1 MDELIIKRLAIVKH
15 LYKQGLAL
23 SYESEP
29 TNGLCLLPFHDSI
42 EMFMKI
48 CADDKSVKIDRG
60 TKFMDYFSKLP
71 NLQCS
76 SQMQNLNNK
85 RVALK
90 HHGEIPSS
98 LDIEIARANAT
109 EFFELNT
116 PVYFDIEFS
125 DISLTSLIKYSSVAE
140 WLNKANDA
148 FKKDEFEES
157 ICLSHVAFQELLLSH
172 EEDKSYFYESPF
184 SAVKECKHFFRD
196 TKINHQLD
204 ENINKVKKDLMS
216 IDDAL
221 TIIGLGIDY
230 KQYTK
235 FKLLGPY
242 INVWPEKGGRKYDWH
257 PKANIVANS
266 RNSSFC
272 CDFVI
277 SCALNLQRSDF
288 EISELL
294 KSPFPDNKD
303 GTSCLTSRQKRL

>member
-48 CADDKSVKIDRG
+48 CADNKSVKIDRS

-125 DISLTSLIKYSSVAE
+125 DISLASLIKYSSVAE

-204 ENINKVKKDLMS
+204 ENINKIKKDLMS

-235 FKLLGPY
+235 FKLLSPY

-303 GTSCLTSRQKRL
+303 EPVA

>member
-1 MDELIIKRLAIVKH
+1 
-15 LYKQGLAL
+15 
-23 SYESEP
+23 
-29 TNGLCLLPFHDSI
+29 
-42 EMFMKI
+42 MKI
-48 CADDKSVKIDRG
+48 CADVKSVKIDRS
-60 TKFMDYFSKLP
+60 TMFMDYFSKIPDL
-71 NLQCS
+71 LCS

-98 LDIEIARANAT
+98 LDIQMARTNTT
-109 EFFELNT
+109 EFFQLNT
-116 PVYFDIEFS
+116 PVFFGIDFS
-125 DISLTSLIKYSSVAE
+125 EISLTSLIKYSSVAE

-148 FKKDEFEES
+148 HNKGEFVES

-196 TKINHQLD
+196 TKIDNQLD
-204 ENINKVKKDLMS
+204 ENIKKIKKDLLS

-235 FKLLGPY
+235 FKLLSPY
-242 INVWPEKGGRKYDWH
+242 INVWPEKGGRKFDWH
-257 PKANIVANS
+257 PKGNVLANS

-272 CDFVI
+272 YDFVI

-294 KSPFPDNKD
+294 KSPFPENKAEPNV
-303 GTSCLTSRQKRL
+303 

>member
-48 CADDKSVKIDRG
+48 CADDKSVKIDRS

-125 DISLTSLIKYSSVAE
+125 DISLASLIKYSSVAE

-204 ENINKVKKDLMS
+204 ESINKIKKDLMS

-235 FKLLGPY
+235 FKLLSPY
-242 INVWPEKGGRKYDWH
+242 INVWPEKGRRKYDWH

-303 GTSCLTSRQKRL
+303 EPVA

>member
-1 MDELIIKRLAIVKH
+1 MDELIIKRLAVVKH
-15 LYKQGLAL
+15 LYQQGLAL

-48 CADDKSVKIDRG
+48 CADVKSVKIDRS
-60 TKFMDYFSKLP
+60 TMFMDYFSKLTD
-71 NLQCS
+71 LQCS

-98 LDIEIARANAT
+98 LDIEIARANTT

-125 DISLTSLIKYSSVAE
+125 DISLTGLIKYSSVAE
-140 WLNKANDA
+140 WLNKANNA
-148 FKKDEFEES
+148 YKKDEFMES
-157 ICLSHVAFQELLLSH
+157 IYLSHVAFQELLLSH
-172 EEDKSYFYESPF
+172 DEDKSYLYESPF

-196 TKINHQLD
+196 TKIDYQLD
-204 ENINKVKKDLMS
+204 ENIKMIKNDLLS

-235 FKLLGPY
+235 FKLLSPY
-242 INVWPEKGGRKYDWH
+242 INIWPEKGGRKFEWL
-257 PKANIVANS
+257 PKDNILANS
-266 RNSSFC
+266 RNASFC
-272 CDFVI
+272 YDFVI

-288 EISELL
+288 EIRELL
-294 KSPFPDNKD
+294 KSPFPENKD
-303 GTSCLTSRQKRL
+303 EPGV

>member
-1 MDELIIKRLAIVKH
+1 
-15 LYKQGLAL
+15 
-23 SYESEP
+23 
-29 TNGLCLLPFHDSI
+29 
-42 EMFMKI
+42 MFMKI
-48 CADDKSVKIDRG
+48 CADVKSVKIDRS
-60 TKFMDYFSKLP
+60 TMFMEYFSKIP
-71 NLQCS
+71 DLQCS

-98 LDIEIARANAT
+98 LDIQMARTNTT
-109 EFFELNT
+109 EFFQLNT
-116 PVYFDIEFS
+116 PLFFGIDFS
-125 DISLTSLIKYSSVAE
+125 EISLTSLIKYSSVAE

-148 FKKDEFEES
+148 HNKSEFMES

-196 TKINHQLD
+196 TKIDNQLD
-204 ENINKVKKDLMS
+204 ENIKKIKKDLLS

-235 FKLLGPY
+235 FKLLSPY
-242 INVWPEKGGRKYDWH
+242 INVWPEKGGRKFDWH
-257 PKANIVANS
+257 PKENVLANS

-272 CDFVI
+272 YDFVI

-303 GTSCLTSRQKRL
+303 EPVA

>member
-1 MDELIIKRLAIVKH
+1 MDELIIKRLTIVKH

-48 CADDKSVKIDRG
+48 CADDKSVKIDRS
-60 TKFMDYFSKLP
+60 TKFMDYFSMLP

-76 SQMQNLNNK
+76 SQMRNLNNK

-98 LDIEIARANAT
+98 LDIEIARANTT

-116 PVYFDIEFS
+116 PVFFDIEFS
-125 DISLTSLIKYSSVAE
+125 DISLTGLIKYSSVAV

-148 FKKDEFEES
+148 YKKEEFVES
-157 ICLSHVAFQELLLSH
+157 ICLSHVAFQDLLLSH
-172 EEDKSYFYESPF
+172 EEDKSYFYKSPF

-196 TKINHQLD
+196 TKIDYQLD
-204 ENINKVKKDLMS
+204 ENIKKIRNDLLS

-230 KQYTK
+230 KQYIK
-235 FKLLGPY
+235 FKLLSPY
-242 INVWPEKGGRKYDWH
+242 INIWPEKGGRKFEWL
-257 PKANIVANS
+257 PKENVLANS
-266 RNSSFC
+266 RNASFC
-272 CDFVI
+272 YDFVI

-288 EISELL
+288 EIRELL
-294 KSPFPDNKD
+294 KSPFLENKD
-303 GTSCLTSRQKRL
+303 EPGA

>member
-48 CADDKSVKIDRG
+48 CADDKSVKIDRS

-125 DISLTSLIKYSSVAE
+125 DISLTSFIKYSSVAE

-204 ENINKVKKDLMS
+204 ENINKIKKDLMS

-235 FKLLGPY
+235 FKLLSPY
-242 INVWPEKGGRKYDWH
+242 INVWPEKSGRKYDWH

-303 GTSCLTSRQKRL
+303 EPVA

>member
-1 MDELIIKRLAIVKH
+1 MNELIIKRLAVVKH
-15 LYKQGLAL
+15 LYQQGLAL

-48 CADDKSVKIDRG
+48 CADVKSVKIDRN
-60 TKFMDYFSKLP
+60 TMFMDYFSKIPDL
-71 NLQCS
+71 LCS

-98 LDIEIARANAT
+98 LDIQMARANTT
-109 EFFELNT
+109 EFFQLNT
-116 PVYFDIEFS
+116 PVFFGFDFS
-125 DISLTSLIKYSSVAE
+125 EISLTSLIKYSSVAE
-140 WLNKANDA
+140 WLIKANDA
-148 FKKDEFEES
+148 HNKGAFVES

-172 EEDKSYFYESPF
+172 DEDKSYFYESPF
-184 SAVKECKHFFRD
+184 SAVRECKQFFRD
-196 TKINHQLD
+196 TKIDYQLD
-204 ENINKVKKDLMS
+204 ENIKKIKKDLLS

-235 FKLLGPY
+235 FKILSPY
-242 INVWPEKGGRKYDWH
+242 INVWPEKGGRKFDWH
-257 PKANIVANS
+257 PKENVLANS

-272 CDFVI
+272 YDFVI

-294 KSPFPDNKD
+294 KSPFPENRD
-303 GTSCLTSRQKRL
+303 GSIT

>member
-1 MDELIIKRLAIVKH
+1 MDELIVKRLAIVKH
-15 LYKQGLAL
+15 LYQQGVAL

-48 CADDKSVKIDRG
+48 CADVRNVKVDRS
-60 TKFMDYFSKLP
+60 TMFMDYFSRIP
-71 NLQCS
+71 DLQCY

-98 LDIEIARANAT
+98 LDIQIARANT
-109 EFFELNT
+109 IEFFQLNT
-116 PVYFDIEFS
+116 PVFFDLEFS
-125 DISLTSLIKYSSVAE
+125 KISLTDLIKYSSVAE

-148 FKKDEFEES
+148 HNKGEFMES
-157 ICLSHVAFQELLLSH
+157 ICLSHVAFKELLLCH

-184 SAVKECKHFFRD
+184 SAVKDCKHFFRD
-196 TKINHQLD
+196 TKIDYRLD
-204 ENINKVKKDLMS
+204 ENIMKIKNDLLS

-230 KQYTK
+230 KQYTR
-235 FKLLGPY
+235 FKILGPH
-242 INVWPEKGGRKYDWH
+242 INVCSGMDERRTFDWH
-257 PKANIVANS
+257 PKGNIIANS

-272 CDFVI
+272 YDFVI

-288 EISELL
+288 EISELV
-294 KSPFPDNKD
+294 KSPFPEN
-303 GTSCLTSRQKRL
+303 TVEQTA

>member
-1 MDELIIKRLAIVKH
+1 MDELIIKRLAVVKH
-15 LYKQGLAL
+15 LYQQGLAL

-48 CADDKSVKIDRG
+48 CADVKSVKIDRS
-60 TKFMDYFSKLP
+60 TMFMDYFSKIPDL
-71 NLQCS
+71 LCS

-98 LDIEIARANAT
+98 LDIQMARTNTT
-109 EFFELNT
+109 EFFQLNT
-116 PVYFDIEFS
+116 PVFFGIDFS
-125 DISLTSLIKYSSVAE
+125 EISLTSLIKYSSVAE

-148 FKKDEFEES
+148 HNKGEFVES

-196 TKINHQLD
+196 TKIDNQLD
-204 ENINKVKKDLMS
+204 ENIKKIKKDLLS

-235 FKLLGPY
+235 FKLLSPY
-242 INVWPEKGGRKYDWH
+242 INVWPEKGGRKFDWH
-257 PKANIVANS
+257 PKGNVLANS

-272 CDFVI
+272 YDFVI

-294 KSPFPDNKD
+294 KSPFPENKAEPNV
-303 GTSCLTSRQKRL
+303 

>member
-1 MDELIIKRLAIVKH
+1 MDELIIKRLAVVKH

-48 CADDKSVKIDRG
+48 CADVNSVKIDRS
-60 TKFMDYFSKLP
+60 TKFMDYYTKLP
-71 NLQCS
+71 NLQCT

-98 LDIEIARANAT
+98 LDIEIARANTT

-116 PVYFDIEFS
+116 PLFFNVDFS
-125 DISLTSLIKYSSVAE
+125 QISMTSLIKYSSVTE
-140 WLNKANDA
+140 WLNKADSAHQTGN
-148 FKKDEFEES
+148 FVES
-157 ICLSHVAFQELLLSH
+157 ICLSHVAFKELLLSH
-172 EEDKSYFYESPF
+172 EEDKSYYYESPF

-196 TKINHQLD
+196 TKLDRQLD
-204 ENINKVKKDLMS
+204 ENINKIKKDLLN

-221 TIIGLGIDY
+221 TIIGLGINY

-235 FKLLGPY
+235 FKLLSPY
-242 INVWPEKGGRKYDWH
+242 INIWPEKGGRKFEWL
-257 PKANIVANS
+257 PKDNILANS
-266 RNSSFC
+266 RNASFC
-272 CDFVI
+272 YDFVI

-288 EISELL
+288 EIRELL
-294 KSPFPDNKD
+294 KSPFPENKD
-303 GTSCLTSRQKRL
+303 EPGV

>member
-1 MDELIIKRLAIVKH
+1 MDELIIKRLAVVKH
-15 LYKQGLAL
+15 LYQQGLAL

-48 CADDKSVKIDRG
+48 CADVKSVKIDRS
-60 TKFMDYFSKLP
+60 TMFMDYFSKLP
-71 NLQCS
+71 DLLCS

-98 LDIEIARANAT
+98 LDIEIARANTT

-116 PVYFDIEFS
+116 PLFFGVEFS
-125 DISLTSLIKYSSVAE
+125 EISMVSLIKYSSVAD
-140 WLNKANDA
+140 WLYKANEAHQKGDYS
-148 FKKDEFEES
+148 DS
-157 ICLSHVAFQELLLSH
+157 ICLSHVAFKELLIRH

-184 SAVKECKHFFRD
+184 SAVKECKHLFRD
-196 TKINHQLD
+196 SKFNHQID
-204 ENINKVKKDLMS
+204 ENIKKIKNDLLN
-216 IDDAL
+216 IDAAL

-235 FKLLGPY
+235 FELLSPY
-242 INVWPEKGGRKYDWH
+242 INVWPEKGGRKFDWH

-272 CDFVI
+272 YDFVI
-277 SCALNLQRSDF
+277 SCALNLQRTDF

-303 GTSCLTSRQKRL
+303 EEPVA

>member
-1 MDELIIKRLAIVKH
+1 MNELIIKRLAIVKH
-15 LYKQGLAL
+15 LYQQGLAL

-42 EMFMKI
+42 EMFMRI
-48 CADDKSVKIDRG
+48 CADVKGLKVDRN
-60 TKFMDYFSKLP
+60 TMFMDYFSKLP
-71 NLQCS
+71 DLLCS

-98 LDIEIARANAT
+98 LDIDIARANTT
-109 EFFELNT
+109 EFFQLNT

-125 DISLTSLIKYSSVAE
+125 EISQTSLIKYSSVAE

-148 FKKDEFEES
+148 HNKGAFVES

-172 EEDKSYFYESPF
+172 DEDKSYFYESPF

-196 TKINHQLD
+196 TKIDYQLD
-204 ENINKVKKDLMS
+204 ENIKKIKKDLLS

-235 FKLLGPY
+235 FKILSPY
-242 INVWPEKGGRKYDWH
+242 INVWPEKGGRKFDWH
-257 PKANIVANS
+257 PKENVLANS

-272 CDFVI
+272 YDFVI

-294 KSPFPDNKD
+294 KSPFPENRDD
-303 GTSCLTSRQKRL
+303 SIT

>member
-15 LYKQGLAL
+15 LYQQGLAL

-48 CADDKSVKIDRG
+48 CADVNGVKIDRS

-71 NLQCS
+71 NLQYS
-76 SQMQNLNNK
+76 SQMQNLNNR

-98 LDIEIARANAT
+98 LDIEIARANTT

-116 PVYFDIEFS
+116 PLYFDIEFS

-148 FKKDEFEES
+148 YKKDEFVES

-172 EEDKSYFYESPF
+172 DEDKSYFYESPF

-196 TKINHQLD
+196 TKIDYQLD
-204 ENINKVKKDLMS
+204 ENIKKIKKDLLS

-230 KQYTK
+230 KQYIK
-235 FKLLGPY
+235 FKLLSPY
-242 INVWPEKGGRKYDWH
+242 INIWPEKGGRKFEWL
-257 PKANIVANS
+257 PKENILANS
-266 RNSSFC
+266 RNASFC
-272 CDFVI
+272 YDFVI

-288 EISELL
+288 EIRDLL
-294 KSPFPDNKD
+294 KSPFLENKD
-303 GTSCLTSRQKRL
+303 EPSA

>member
-48 CADDKSVKIDRG
+48 CADDKSVKIDRS

-204 ENINKVKKDLMS
+204 ENINKIKKDLMS

-235 FKLLGPY
+235 FKLLSPY

-303 GTSCLTSRQKRL
+303 EPVA

>member
-15 LYKQGLAL
+15 LYQQGLAI
-23 SYESEP
+23 SYEPEP

-48 CADDKSVKIDRG
+48 CADVNGVKIDRS
-60 TKFMDYFSKLP
+60 TKFMDYFSKLTD
-71 NLQCS
+71 LQCS

-98 LDIEIARANAT
+98 LDIEIARANTT

-125 DISLTSLIKYSSVAE
+125 DISLTGLIKYSSVAE

-148 FKKDEFEES
+148 YKKDEFVES

-172 EEDKSYFYESPF
+172 DEDKSHFYESPF

-196 TKINHQLD
+196 TKIDYQLD
-204 ENINKVKKDLMS
+204 ENIKKIKKDLLS

-235 FKLLGPY
+235 FKLLSPY
-242 INVWPEKGGRKYDWH
+242 INIWPEKGGRKFEWL
-257 PKANIVANS
+257 PKDNILANS
-266 RNSSFC
+266 RNASFC
-272 CDFVI
+272 YDFVI

-294 KSPFPDNKD
+294 KSPFPENKD
-303 GTSCLTSRQKRL
+303 EPGV

>member
-1 MDELIIKRLAIVKH
+1 MDELIIKRLAVVRH
-15 LYKQGLAL
+15 LYQQGLAL

-48 CADDKSVKIDRG
+48 CADVNSVKIDRS
-60 TKFMDYFSKLP
+60 TAFMDYFSKLP
-71 NLQCS
+71 DLHCS
-76 SQMQNLNNK
+76 SQMKNLNDK

-98 LDIEIARANAT
+98 LDIEIARANTA

-116 PVYFDIEFS
+116 PVFFDIEFS
-125 DISLTSLIKYSSVAE
+125 DISLTSLIKFSSVAE
-140 WLNKANDA
+140 WLNKANDTH
-148 FKKDEFEES
+148 KKGEFVES
-157 ICLSHVAFQELLLSH
+157 ICLSHVAFKELLLSH

-184 SAVKECKHFFRD
+184 SAVKECRHFFRD
-196 TKINHQLD
+196 TKIDHQLD
-204 ENINKVKKDLMS
+204 ENINKIKKDLMS

-235 FKLLGPY
+235 FKLLSPY
-242 INVWPEKGGRKYDWH
+242 INVWPEKDGRKFEWH
-257 PKANIVANS
+257 PKANIIASS

-272 CDFVI
+272 YNFVI

-294 KSPFPDNKD
+294 KSPFPENRDERNA
-303 GTSCLTSRQKRL
+303 

>member
-48 CADDKSVKIDRG
+48 CADDKSVKIDRS

-148 FKKDEFEES
+148 LKKDEFEES

-196 TKINHQLD
+196 TKIDHQLD
-204 ENINKVKKDLMS
+204 ENINKIKKDLMS

-235 FKLLGPY
+235 FKLLSPY

-303 GTSCLTSRQKRL
+303 EPVA

>member
-15 LYKQGLAL
+15 LYQQGLAL
-23 SYESEP
+23 SYEPEP

-48 CADDKSVKIDRG
+48 CADVNSVKIDRN
-60 TKFMDYFSKLP
+60 TAFMDYFSKLP
-71 NLQCS
+71 NLRCS

-98 LDIEIARANAT
+98 LDIEIARTNTT

-116 PVYFDIEFS
+116 PLYFDIEFS

-148 FKKDEFEES
+148 YKKDEFVES

-172 EEDKSYFYESPF
+172 DEDKSYFYESPF

-196 TKINHQLD
+196 TKIDYQLD
-204 ENINKVKKDLMS
+204 ENIKKIKKDLLS

-235 FKLLGPY
+235 FKLLSPY
-242 INVWPEKGGRKYDWH
+242 INIWPEKGGRKFEWL
-257 PKANIVANS
+257 PKDNILANS
-266 RNSSFC
+266 RNASFC
-272 CDFVI
+272 YDFVI

-288 EISELL
+288 EIRELL
-294 KSPFPDNKD
+294 KSPFPENKD
-303 GTSCLTSRQKRL
+303 EPGV

>member
-157 ICLSHVAFQELLLSH
+157 ICLSHMAFQELLLSH

-303 GTSCLTSRQKRL
+303 EPVA